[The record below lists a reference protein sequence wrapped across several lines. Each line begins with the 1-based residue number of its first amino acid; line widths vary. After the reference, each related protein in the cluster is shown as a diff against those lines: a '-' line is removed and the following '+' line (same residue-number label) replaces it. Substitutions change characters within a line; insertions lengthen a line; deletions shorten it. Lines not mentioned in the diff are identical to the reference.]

1 MLFCVCFNFFFFLT
15 TIGNVS
21 IIGENGPPAGP
32 VLPPSVQTQPMPS
45 ANVLPPNSVQRP
57 PNANPDPEKRRL
69 IQQQLVL
76 LLHAHQ
82 CQRREQ
88 AGGNEESRQVKQFP
102 FV

>member
-1 MLFCVCFNFFFFLT
+1 MVYCVLT
-15 TIGNVS
+15 LYFSLVS
-21 IIGENGPPAGP
+21 GSVNIIGENGPPTGP
-32 VLPPSVQTQPMPS
+32 VLPPSVQNQPMS
-45 ANVLPPNSVQRP
+45 TANVLPPNSVQRP

-88 AGGNEESRQVKQFP
+88 AGGNEESRQVK
-102 FV
+102 